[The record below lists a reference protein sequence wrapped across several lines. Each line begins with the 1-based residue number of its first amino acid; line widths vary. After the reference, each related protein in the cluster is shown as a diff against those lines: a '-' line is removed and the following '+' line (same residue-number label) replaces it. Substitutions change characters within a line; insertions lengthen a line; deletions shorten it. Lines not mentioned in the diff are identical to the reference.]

1 MSKRILAMILSLLL
15 VLSACFLAACGG
27 EDGEA
32 SISESQADEE
42 GSANE
47 SGGENSE
54 DDGVIDLEKDSAMV
68 IFKGSLENLTMEFV
82 PDDVAGSIY
91 PGNDTDLTG
100 ALKLEV
106 NKLSIQGEDLLGG
119 NPIKAT
125 FDASYDKDNAATDI
139 DIGLDVLGEKPTLS
153 AVYNV
158 VDTGYNVY
166 FTDLLGID
174 EDVLFTHLP
183 QEEFDEYMN
192 LINSQSQF
200 SQEELEA
207 LEEGLEQVVETIK
220 KALADNVPEE
230 AFAKEIK
237 TVTVDGVEFEN
248 ACIVSLDLTTE
259 ILKALSEDVVGGIL
273 SNEAIAAILS
283 QNGVDVD
290 EIKDEFLNDLKDDK
304 DIPALKFINTLDK
317 DGNIISFDVVMSMDA
332 EDQGSIK
339 LDIDT
344 VNGNFK
350 LKAGVFDG
358 ESFANDYFYIEYLYN
373 TSVLS
378 ESFAIGMFDNEQ
390 RNDMLSIQGTNDG
403 NKRVGTLSVNVE
415 ETKVSFKYDLEST
428 AETLNLKITDLSIPV
443 EGMSVTLPIEI
454 NFYNTVND
462 KEITSGLTIKANVAG
477 FADIDIVA
485 EYSVRT
491 DADVTI
497 EIPTEYVDFD
507 KITEEE
513 MLARVD
519 KWAAAAQTKYPNI
532 LNAIKA
538 FIASNVPDD
547 AYGDMMY

>member
-1 MSKRILAMILSLLL
+1 MSKRILAILLSLLL
-15 VLSACFLAACGG
+15 ALSTCFLAACGG

-32 SISESQADEE
+32 SVSESQADEE

-47 SGGENSE
+47 SGDENSE
-54 DDGVIDLEKDSAMV
+54 DDGVIDPEKDSAMV

-82 PDDVAGSIY
+82 PDDVADSIY

-125 FDASYDKDNAATDI
+125 FDASYDKDNAATSI
-139 DIGLDVLGEKPTLS
+139 DIGLDALGEKPTLS

-174 EDVLFTHLP
+174 EDVFFVHLP
-183 QEEFDEYMN
+183 QEELDEYMN

-237 TVTVDGVEFEN
+237 TVTVDGVEFED

-290 EIKDEFLNDLKDDK
+290 EIKDEFLNDLNDDK

-317 DGNIISFDVVMSMDA
+317 DGNIICFDVVMSMDA
-332 EDQGSIK
+332 EDQGAIK

-350 LKAGVFDG
+350 LKAGVIDG

-443 EGMSVTLPIEI
+443 QGMSVTLPIEI

-462 KEITSGLTIKANVAG
+462 KEIASGFTIKASVAG

-507 KITEEE
+507 NITEEE